1 MGPRRMITMAAIGGA
16 GAAASYYAKD
26 NYYTD
31 REASEASAWAGQGAE
46 AAGLSDEVDADVFK
60 AVLEGRMPDGSVI
73 PPGRN
78 GVHTAGMDMTFSA
91 PKSVSLLAY
100 IGGDQRLLAA
110 NLAAVKETLAWAE
123 KNLAETRISKDGKVS
138 VEKTGKLVVA
148 LFQHDTNRNLDPQAH
163 VHAVIANATQS
174 KDGTWRA
181 LHNGKLWDSNTL
193 LGAIYHAALREKVE
207 ALGYKVEMRGKYGTF
222 EVAGIDRQAIETFS
236 TRRVEILAAAQAADL
251 KSTGLH
257 SLEAM
262 RVQTRQPKGVI
273 EDRGD
278 LRLEWQ
284 ERAAAIGLD
293 LAPLVDAARASG
305 SDRPNLWDRLATGA
319 ANARERVRAVSDYVI
334 DRLGLTPKEL
344 DPFMPDRSARLD
356 PGGLGAATAVASAL
370 RHLSQREAS
379 FQTHAVYKAALELG
393 LPVTIGGVEAA
404 VTTLLDQNKL
414 VAGSSGRDGEM
425 TTPAA
430 LATERAIIAGAL
442 RDRSASPAIVANP
455 TEAGTRLQAA
465 AAARSG
471 FELNMGQESAGR
483 LILASNDRV
492 VNIQGVAGA
501 GKSSVLGAAA
511 DVARDA
517 GFNVIGIGPSH
528 KVREGFADA
537 GIEAVTLAKFITSH
551 KHMLSEKTF
560 AERLDLAKAMFDKSI
575 VVVDEASM
583 VGNAQ
588 MRTLIDLANTLGFK
602 LALVGDSRQLGAVD
616 AGKPQEFLQATEVAT
631 ATMTEN
637 LRARTAELQAAA
649 LLANEGRPAAAL
661 RRLDASVSE
670 VPGRIVEEAT
680 ARWIGKSDD
689 DRARTILL
697 ASGRKTRDGLNAG
710 VQAALL
716 AEGKIG
722 GNSATLSVRDNANL
736 TREEERFARN
746 YEVGQTIEFA
756 RDLKAQKIKAG
767 EGLITAVDRAN
778 GRVEITRPDG
788 TIDTLVPGRLAINR
802 TENSIQL
809 GTARPLTIH
818 EGDRVRWT
826 ANDPAR
832 GLFNAGR
839 ATVTAITPDGVTFE
853 TATGMAVTLPRDDR
867 QLGRVDL
874 GYARNAHGNQGATS
888 DLAIGVLD
896 SRETNLTN
904 ARTFLVD
911 ITRSRDGLELVV
923 DSRDRVAAAIER
935 NRGDKM
941 SALETVGEIK
951 PLPRDA
957 DRTSAVA
964 NARAGRNAP
973 APAPERDLGPPVPV
987 RERLPE
993 RQADFGL

>member
-1 MGPRRMITMAAIGGA
+1 MGPRRMISMAAIGGA
-16 GAAASYYAKD
+16 GAAASYYTKD

-31 REASEASAWAGQGAE
+31 RDATEASAWAGQGAE
-46 AAGLSDEVDADVFK
+46 AAGLSGEVGVDAFR
-60 AVLEGRMPDGSVI
+60 AILEGQMPDGSII

-78 GVHTAGMDMTFSA
+78 GVHAPGMDMTFSA
-91 PKSVSLLAY
+91 PKSLSLLAY
-100 IGGDQRLLAA
+100 IGGDERLLAA
-110 NLAAVKETLAWAE
+110 NLTAVKETLAWAE
-123 KNLAETRISKDGKVS
+123 KNLAETRVSKDGKVT
-138 VEKTGKLVVA
+138 VEKTGKLVVG

-163 VHAVIANATQS
+163 IHAVIANATQS

-193 LGAIYHAALREKVE
+193 LGSIYHAALREKVE
-207 ALGYKVEMRGKYGTF
+207 ALGYRVEMKGKYGTF
-222 EVAGIDRQAIETFS
+222 EIAGVDRQAIETFS
-236 TRRVEILAAAQAADL
+236 TRRAEILATAEATLDHQSPQGLRAVTLRTREPKAAIA
-251 KSTGLH
+251 
-257 SLEAM
+257 
-262 RVQTRQPKGVI
+262 
-273 EDRGD
+273 DRGD
-278 LRLEWQ
+278 LRTEWQ
-284 ERAAAIGLD
+284 ERAAAIGLN
-293 LAPLVDAARASG
+293 LAPLVDAARAAG
-305 SDRPNLWDRLATGA
+305 SERPNLWDRLATGA

-344 DPFMPDRSARLD
+344 DPFLPDRSARLD

-404 VTTLLDQNKL
+404 VATLLDQNKL
-414 VAGSSGRDGEM
+414 VPGSSGRDGEM

-442 RDRSASPAIVANP
+442 RDRSASPAIVASP

-528 KVREGFADA
+528 SVREGFADA

-575 VVVDEASM
+575 IVVDEASM

-670 VPGRIVEEAT
+670 APGRIVEEAT

-722 GNSATLSVRDNANL
+722 GNNATLSVRDNANL

-788 TIDTLVPGRLAINR
+788 TIDKLVPGRLAINR

-935 NRGDKM
+935 NRGDKT